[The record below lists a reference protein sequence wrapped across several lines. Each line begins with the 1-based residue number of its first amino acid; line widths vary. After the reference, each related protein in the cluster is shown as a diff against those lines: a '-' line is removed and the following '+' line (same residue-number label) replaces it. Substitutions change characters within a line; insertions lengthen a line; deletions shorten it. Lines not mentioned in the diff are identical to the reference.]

1 MHWSKY
7 SGKRKAITLGLSWKS
22 GISSEK
28 DFYWKKRLYPLKFSQ
43 TVEENTLKWIF
54 NKKWLKYIEVNIQ
67 EKGRLEPMV
76 YHENQGYIHKGI
88 FIKKSKVI
96 AFDFWS
102 KSRRRYIEVNIQERG
117 RL

>member
-1 MHWSKY
+1 
-7 SGKRKAITLGLSWKS
+7 
-22 GISSEK
+22 
-28 DFYWKKRLYPLKFSQ
+28 
-43 TVEENTLKWIF
+43 
-54 NKKWLKYIEVNIQ
+54 
-67 EKGRLEPMV
+67 MV

-117 RL
+117 RLYLGTIMKVRDKFIRGFLLKKQGYSLWNLVKK

>member
-1 MHWSKY
+1 
-7 SGKRKAITLGLSWKS
+7 
-22 GISSEK
+22 
-28 DFYWKKRLYPLKFSQ
+28 
-43 TVEENTLKWIF
+43 
-54 NKKWLKYIEVNIQ
+54 
-67 EKGRLEPMV
+67 MV